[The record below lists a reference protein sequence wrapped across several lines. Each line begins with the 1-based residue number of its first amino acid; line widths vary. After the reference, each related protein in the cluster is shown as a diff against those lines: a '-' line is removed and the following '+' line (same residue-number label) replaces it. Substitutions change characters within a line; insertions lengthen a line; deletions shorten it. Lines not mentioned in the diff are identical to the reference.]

1 MKHSDQY
8 DGRKHPLLVRLLL
21 IWVTVSCLI
30 PNVWLSFTERM
41 PFFQSVTNVLLP
53 AGVYALL
60 MSLTRRIGRSS
71 LWMTILFVFAAFQLV
86 LLYMYGRS
94 VIAVD
99 MFLNVAT
106 TNPSEVS
113 ELLSNLIV
121 VILFAV
127 VVYLPPLVC
136 GIIAAIGRWRLTAGE
151 QRVTRRTGL
160 LLIAAGLATMGCG
173 FAEKRSYN
181 PVHDIYPAN
190 IAYNLVT
197 AVVRTCKVVNY
208 HDTSQ
213 GFAYDAAT
221 TRPDSVPEV
230 YVLVI
235 GETSRAD
242 NWALCGYGKPTTPA
256 LTGRDG
262 MVSFHRAISQS
273 NTTHKAVP
281 MLLSPLDAETF
292 TDSIYHVKSLITAFK
307 EAGFATAYISNQSR
321 NHSIID
327 FFGEEADTCIFIADN
342 PRSDGAHHYDS
353 ELVGYLRDAMNPGH
367 RKQLVVLHTYGS
379 HFNYI
384 DRYPKEQ
391 AKFGPDRP
399 ARATVHF
406 RDKQINAY
414 DNTILYTSNFLGE
427 IIDLLGER
435 EGNAVMVYTSDHGE
449 DIFDDERNLFLHAS
463 PVPSYY
469 QLHVPFVVWINP
481 AYREAYPAIENALAA
496 NSGEFVASSM
506 AFFHTVMDM
515 AGISTKYV
523 DEKRSVASAK
533 YTPERAMY
541 LNDHNDG
548 VPLSDCGI
556 LHYDVE
562 RLDSLSIPLY
572 ENEL

>member
-8 DGRKHPLLVRLLL
+8 DGRKHPLMVRLLL
-21 IWVTVSCLI
+21 IWVTVSCTV
-30 PNVWLSFTERM
+30 PNIWLSFTERM
-41 PFFQSVTNVLLP
+41 PLFQSITNVLLP
-53 AGVYALL
+53 AGLYALL

-71 LWMTILFVFAAFQLV
+71 LWMIILFVFAAFQLV

-99 MFLNVAT
+99 MFLNVVT
-106 TNPSEVS
+106 TNPTEVN
-113 ELLSNLIV
+113 ELLSNLFV
-121 VILFAV
+121 VILLAV
-127 VVYLPPLVC
+127 IIYLPPIVC
-136 GIIAAIGRWRLTAGE
+136 GIVAAIGRWRLSAGE
-151 QRVTRRTGL
+151 QRATRRTGL
-160 LLIAAGLATMGCG
+160 VLVAAGVITMCCG

-181 PVHDIYPAN
+181 PLHDIYPAN

-197 AVVRTCKVVNY
+197 AVVRTFKVVNY
-208 HDTSQ
+208 HDTSA
-213 GFAYDAAT
+213 GFTYDAT
-221 TRPDSVPEV
+221 STRADSIPEL

-242 NWALCGYGKPTTPA
+242 NWQLCGYDRPTTPA
-256 LTGRDG
+256 LAGRDG
-262 MVSFHRAISQS
+262 LVSFRRAISQS

-292 TDSIYHVKSLITAFK
+292 TDSIYHVKSMITAFK
-307 EAGFATAYISNQSR
+307 EAGFATSYISNQSR
-321 NHSIID
+321 NHSLID
-327 FFGEEADTCIFIADN
+327 FFGEEADTCIFLADN
-342 PRSDGAHHYDS
+342 PRSDGEHHYDS
-353 ELVGYLRDAMNPGH
+353 ELVNYLRDALCRGKG
-367 RKQLVVLHTYGS
+367 KQLVVLHTYGS

-384 DRYPKEQ
+384 DRYPQEQ
-391 AKFGPDRP
+391 AAFSPDRP

-414 DNTILYTSNFLGE
+414 DNTILYTSNFLGD
-427 IIDLLGER
+427 IIDLLDER
-435 EGNAVMVYTSDHGE
+435 GGNAVMVYTSDHGE

-463 PVPSYY
+463 PIPSYY
-469 QLHVPFVVWINP
+469 QLHVPFVVWMN
-481 AYREAYPAIENALAA
+481 AGYRGAYPEIEQALAA
-496 NSGEFVASSM
+496 NSDKFVASSM

-515 AGISTKYV
+515 AGISTKYA

-556 LHYDVE
+556 LHYDTE
-562 RLDSLSIPLY
+562 RLDSLSIPLCGDG
-572 ENEL
+572 L

>member
-1 MKHSDQY
+1 MKHSDKY
-8 DGRKHPLLVRLLL
+8 RDNHHKMARILLL
-21 IWVTVSCLI
+21 WVTLSCLV

-41 PFFQSVTNVLLP
+41 PLFQSLTNVLIP

-60 MSLTRRIGRSS
+60 MSVTRRIGRAS
-71 LWMTILFVFAAFQLV
+71 LWMSILYVFAAFQLV

-106 TNPSEVS
+106 TNPTEVN

-121 VILFAV
+121 VILLAV
-127 VVYLPPLVC
+127 VIYLPPIAG
-136 GIIAAIGRWRLTAGE
+136 GIVAVRGHWRLTARE
-151 QRVTRRTGL
+151 QHTTRR
-160 LLIAAGLATMGCG
+160 AGLILLGAGVITMGCG

-181 PVHDIYPAN
+181 PLHDIYPAN

-208 HDTSQ
+208 HETAQ
-213 GFAYDAAT
+213 AFTYEAASE
-221 TRPDSVPEV
+221 RADSLPEL

-242 NWALCGYGKPTTPA
+242 NWELCGYGKPTTPA
-256 LTGRDG
+256 LTGREG
-262 MVSFHRAISQS
+262 LISFPRAISQS
-273 NTTHKAVP
+273 NTTHKSVP
-281 MLLSPLDAETF
+281 MLLSALDAVTF

-307 EAGFATAYISNQSR
+307 EAGFGTAYISNQSR
-321 NHSIID
+321 NHSLID
-327 FFGEEADTCIFIADN
+327 FFGEEADTCVFLADN
-342 PRSDGAHHYDS
+342 PRSDGAHHYDG
-353 ELVGYLRDAMNPGH
+353 ELVKYLREAIDAGSH
-367 RKQLVVLHTYGS
+367 KQLVVLHTYGS

-391 AKFGPDRP
+391 AAFGPDRP
-399 ARATVHF
+399 ARATVHY

-463 PVPSYY
+463 PIPSYY
-469 QLHVPFVVWINP
+469 QLHVPLVVWMNP
-481 AYREAYPAIENALAA
+481 EYRATYPAVVEALEA
-496 NSGEFVASSM
+496 NRDKFVASSM

-515 AGISTKYV
+515 SGITTKYA
-523 DEKRSVASAK
+523 DSRRSVASAD
-533 YTPERAMY
+533 YVPERAMY

-548 VPLSDCGI
+548 VPLVESGI
-556 LHYDVE
+556 LHYDIE
-562 RLDSLSIPLY
+562 RLDSLAVPLY
-572 ENEL
+572 DDEL